1 MPRPDYL
8 EAGQIV
14 GTHGVRGEVPGAALV
29 RFARPFFHPVHPLL
43 GQGAVAPEGE
53 IPPAPRTWRSARL
66 KASTPWRRPR
76 RCADGSWYLARGD
89 LHLPEGRH
97 FVQDLIGMAIVDADS
112 GRRYG
117 RLTDVSQTGANPVYH
132 MREEGTG
139 REILIP
145 AIPSVILEV
154 NPETDVIRMRPL
166 KGLLDDED

>member
-1 MPRPDYL
+1 
-8 EAGQIV
+8 
-14 GTHGVRGEVPGAALV
+14 
-29 RFARPFFHPVHPLL
+29 
-43 GQGAVAPEGE
+43 
-53 IPPAPRTWRSARL
+53 
-66 KASTPWRRPR
+66 
-76 RCADGSWYLARGD
+76 
-89 LHLPEGRH
+89 
-97 FVQDLIGMAIVDADS
+97 MAIVDADS